1 VTRTSKSTAGRIAAL
16 TKWAAQLD
24 VGLAAVAGEVAVLRT
39 RLDDPQRAAVSPAEV
54 SGGIAENAEP
64 SEDFASLLGWV
75 NWMAR
80 AFALSERF
88 PSCWFKHEGVVVA
101 LRALRHWHSA
111 LQRGGSSDPSSTI
124 LWVDAVYR
132 IHDRMLRPIAQH
144 CLSNHRDAPDL
155 DRPTE
160 DELTR
165 LMYRTSTFGLGR
177 AITQ

>member
-1 VTRTSKSTAGRIAAL
+1 MRAKSTSTAGRIAAL

-24 VGLAAVAGEVAVLRT
+24 IGLASVAGEVAELRAC
-39 RLDDPQRAAVSPAEV
+39 LDDPQHAAVSPPEV
-54 SGGIAENAEP
+54 SSGTAENEQS
-64 SEDFASLLGWV
+64 SEDFVSLLDWV
-75 NWMAR
+75 NWMAC

-88 PSCWFKHEGVVVA
+88 PSCWYKHEGVVVA
-101 LRALRHWHSA
+101 LQALRRWHSA

-132 IHDRMLRPIAQH
+132 INDRMLRPVAQH
-144 CLSNHRDAPDL
+144 CLSNHRDAPNL

-165 LMYRTSTFGLGR
+165 LNPSSTGR
-177 AITQ
+177 R

>member
-1 VTRTSKSTAGRIAAL
+1 MRPKSTSTAGRIAAL

-24 VGLAAVAGEVAVLRT
+24 VGLASVAAEVAEVRA
-39 RLDDPQRAAVSPAEV
+39 RRDDPQHAAASPASV
-54 SGGIAENAEP
+54 SSGIAYAQS
-64 SEDFASLLGWV
+64 SEDFVSLLDWV

-88 PSCWFKHEGVVVA
+88 PSCWYKHEGVVVS

-132 IHDRMLRPIAQH
+132 INDRMLRPVAQH

-160 DELTR
+160 DELELLNRSWSSRR
-165 LMYRTSTFGLGR
+165 L
-177 AITQ
+177 

>member
-1 VTRTSKSTAGRIAAL
+1 VRPKSTSTAGRIAAL

-24 VGLAAVAGEVAVLRT
+24 VGLASVAGEVAELRT
-39 RLDDPQRAAVSPAEV
+39 RLDDPQHAAVSPTDV
-54 SGGIAENAEP
+54 SSGTPENAQP
-64 SEDFASLLGWV
+64 SEDFVSLLDWV

-88 PSCWFKHEGVVVA
+88 PSCWYKHEGAMVA
-101 LRALRHWHSA
+101 LRALRHWHTA

-124 LWVDAVYR
+124 LWVDAIYR
-132 IHDRMLRPIAQH
+132 INDRLLRPIAQR
-144 CLSNHRDAPDL
+144 CLSNHRDEPDL

-165 LMYRTSTFGLGR
+165 LNPSWASRR
-177 AITQ
+177 

>member
-1 VTRTSKSTAGRIAAL
+1 VRPRSTSTVGRIAAL

-24 VGLAAVAGEVAVLRT
+24 VGLASVAAEVAELRA
-39 RLDDPQRAAVSPAEV
+39 RLDDPQHAAVSPTDV
-54 SGGIAENAEP
+54 SSGTAENEQ
-64 SEDFASLLGWV
+64 FASLLDWV

-88 PSCWFKHEGVVVA
+88 PSCWYKHEGVVVS

-132 IHDRMLRPIAQH
+132 INDRLLRPIAQR
-144 CLSNHRDAPDL
+144 CLSNHRGEPDL

-160 DELTR
+160 DELLHLR
-165 LMYRTSTFGLGR
+165 LTAR
-177 AITQ
+177 

>member
-1 VTRTSKSTAGRIAAL
+1 VTRATNSTAGRIAAL

-24 VGLAAVAGEVAVLRT
+24 VGLASVAEEVAELRT
-39 RLDDPQRAAVSPAEV
+39 RLNDPQHAAVSPADV
-54 SGGIAENAEP
+54 SNGIVENAQS
-64 SEDFASLLGWV
+64 SEAFVSLLDWV

-88 PSCWFKHEGVVVA
+88 PSCWYKHEGAVMA

-124 LWVDAVYR
+124 LWVDAIYR
-132 IHDRMLRPIAQH
+132 INDRLLRPIAQR
-144 CLSNHRDAPDL
+144 CLSNHRSDPDL

-160 DELTR
+160 DELLHLR
-165 LMYRTSTFGLGR
+165 STAR
-177 AITQ
+177 

>member
-1 VTRTSKSTAGRIAAL
+1 MTRTTNSTAGRIAAL

-24 VGLAAVAGEVAVLRT
+24 VGLAFVAGEVAALRT
-39 RLDDPQRAAVSPAEV
+39 RMDDPQHAADSPAFV
-54 SGGIAENAEP
+54 SSGIAENAQS
-64 SEDFASLLGWV
+64 SEDFVSLLNWV

-88 PSCWFKHEGVVVA
+88 PSCWYKHEGVVVA
-101 LRALRHWHSA
+101 LRALRHWHA
-111 LQRGGSSDPSSTI
+111 TLQRGGSSDPSSTI

-132 IHDRMLRPIAQH
+132 INDRLLRPIAQH

-160 DELTR
+160 GELVR
-165 LMYRTSTFGLGR
+165 FNPSSTSR
-177 AITQ
+177 P

>member
-1 VTRTSKSTAGRIAAL
+1 VTRTTNSTAARIVAL

-24 VGLAAVAGEVAVLRT
+24 VGLASVAGDVAELRA
-39 RLDDPQRAAVSPAEV
+39 RLDDPQRAAVSATDV
-54 SGGIAENAEP
+54 SSGIAENEQS
-64 SEDFASLLGWV
+64 SEEFASLLDWV

-88 PSCWFKHEGVVVA
+88 PSCWYKHEGVVVA

-132 IHDRMLRPIAQH
+132 VNDRMLRPVAQH
-144 CLSNHRDAPDL
+144 CLSNHSDAPHL

-160 DELTR
+160 DELELLNR
-165 LMYRTSTFGLGR
+165 SWSSRRM
-177 AITQ
+177 

>member
-1 VTRTSKSTAGRIAAL
+1 VTRTTNSTASRIAAL

-24 VGLAAVAGEVAVLRT
+24 VGLASVAGEVAELRA
-39 RLDDPQRAAVSPAEV
+39 RLNDPQRAAVSATDLSV
-54 SGGIAENAEP
+54 GIAENAQP
-64 SEDFASLLGWV
+64 SEDVMSLLDWV

-88 PSCWFKHEGVVVA
+88 PSCWYKHEGVVVA
-101 LRALRHWHSA
+101 LRALRHWHAA

-132 IHDRMLRPIAQH
+132 VNDRMLRPVAQH
-144 CLSNHRDAPDL
+144 CLSNHRDAPNL

-160 DELTR
+160 DELELLNRSRPSRR
-165 LMYRTSTFGLGR
+165 L
-177 AITQ
+177 

>member
-1 VTRTSKSTAGRIAAL
+1 VRPNSASTAGRIAAL

-24 VGLAAVAGEVAVLRT
+24 VGLASVAGEVADLRARFGEPRNAT
-39 RLDDPQRAAVSPAEV
+39 VS
-54 SGGIAENAEP
+54 EP
-64 SEDFASLLGWV
+64 SETTAAIEGAPQSDDLVSLLDWV

-88 PSCWFKHEGVVVA
+88 PSCWYKHEGVVVA
-101 LRALRHWHSA
+101 LRALRRWHSA

-132 IHDRMLRPIAQH
+132 INDRMLRPVAQH
-144 CLSNHRDAPDL
+144 CLSNHRDAPHL

-160 DELTR
+160 DELELLDR
-165 LMYRTSTFGLGR
+165 SWSSRRM
-177 AITQ
+177 

>member
-1 VTRTSKSTAGRIAAL
+1 MTRTTDSTAGRIAAL

-24 VGLAAVAGEVAVLRT
+24 VGLASVAGEVAELRT
-39 RLDDPQRAAVSPAEV
+39 RLDDPHRASVSPAEV
-54 SGGIAENAEP
+54 SGGIAENAQP
-64 SEDFASLLGWV
+64 SDEFVSLLDWV

-88 PSCWFKHEGVVVA
+88 PSCWYRHEGVVVA
-101 LRALRHWHSA
+101 LRALRHWHAA

-132 IHDRMLRPIAQH
+132 INDRMLRPVAQH

-160 DELTR
+160 DELELLNRSWPSRR
-165 LMYRTSTFGLGR
+165 L
-177 AITQ
+177 